1 MRRTFK
7 FALAASAIAAIGT
20 AYAARDGSD
29 HKDKAAEPPPEAA
42 STPAGPSVPV
52 AQVLERSI
60 LPSTDFTG
68 FLAAPQSVELRSRVS
83 GAVEAVSVPEGS
95 LVRKGEALFHIDPRP
110 FQVALDTATAQLRQS
125 EVLAK
130 QAQDD
135 LNRVQKLVETGAVS
149 RKQYDDALAIRNA
162 QQAQVQVAKAAVAA
176 AQLDLSY
183 THIRSP
189 ISGRVDRVL
198 VTAGNLVNGGATD
211 QASLLTTIVSTD
223 PLYAYFDIDEA
234 TYLKAI
240 RQTRP
245 EKDDNTSGLPVSVGL
260 ATDQSF
266 PYQGTLD
273 FVGNQIDRST
283 GTVRARAVIPNPN
296 GMLAPGLFARVRL
309 ATGAEQAA
317 ILIDDQALG
326 TDQGKRYVLVVDQ
339 NNQAQYRVV
348 EPGPMV
354 DGLRV
359 IKSGLQAGEKVI
371 IKGLV
376 SPGMSITA
384 RLVPMQASSE
394 TASAAVHPA
403 EAQP

>member
-1 MRRTFK
+1 
-7 FALAASAIAAIGT
+7 
-20 AYAARDGSD
+20 
-29 HKDKAAEPPPEAA
+29 
-42 STPAGPSVPV
+42 
-52 AQVLERSI
+52 
-60 LPSTDFTG
+60 
-68 FLAAPQSVELRSRVS
+68 
-83 GAVEAVSVPEGS
+83 
-95 LVRKGEALFHIDPRP
+95 
-110 FQVALDTATAQLRQS
+110 VALDTATAQLRQS

-135 LNRVQKLVETGAVS
+135 LSRVQKLVETGAVS
-149 RKQYDDALAIRNA
+149 RKQYDDALATRNA
-162 QQAQVQVAKAAVAA
+162 QQAQVQVAKAAVTA

-245 EKDDNTSGLPVSVGL
+245 EKGDNTSGLPVSVGL
-260 ATDQSF
+260 ATDQGF

-273 FVGNQIDRST
+273 FVGNQLDRST
-283 GTVRARAVIPNPN
+283 GTVRARAVISNPD
-296 GMLAPGLFARVRL
+296 GMLAPGLFARIRL

-339 NNQAQYRVV
+339 NNLAQYRVV

-376 SPGMSITA
+376 RPGMSIA
-384 RLVPMQASSE
+384 PRLVPMQAGNE
-394 TASAAVHPA
+394 TARPA

>member
-7 FALAASAIAAIGT
+7 FALAASAIAALGT
-20 AYAARDGSD
+20 AYAAGDGSD
-29 HKDKAAEPPPEAA
+29 HKDKAAEPPSEAA
-42 STPAGPSVPV
+42 SAPAGPSVPV

-95 LVRKGEALFHIDPRP
+95 LVRKGEPLFHIDPRP

-149 RKQYDDALAIRNA
+149 RKQYDDALATRNA

-245 EKDDNTSGLPVSVGL
+245 EKDDKTSGLPVSVGL
-260 ATDQSF
+260 ATDQGF

-283 GTVRARAVIPNPN
+283 GTVRARAVIPNPD
-296 GMLAPGLFARVRL
+296 GMLAPGLFAHIRL

-376 SPGMSITA
+376 RPGMSIA
-384 RLVPMQASSE
+384 PRMVPMQAGNE
-394 TASAAVHPA
+394 TVRPA

>member
-7 FALAASAIAAIGT
+7 FALAASAIAAIGA

-29 HKDKAAEPPPEAA
+29 HKDKAAEPPSEAA
-42 STPAGPSVPV
+42 SAPAGPSVPV

-83 GAVEAVSVPEGS
+83 GSVEAVSVPEGS

-135 LNRVQKLVETGAVS
+135 LNRVQRLVETGAVS
-149 RKQYDDALAIRNA
+149 RKQYDDALATRNA

-283 GTVRARAVIPNPN
+283 GTVRARAVIPNPD

-309 ATGAEQAA
+309 ATGAEQTA

-376 SPGMSITA
+376 RPGMSIA
-384 RLVPMQASSE
+384 PRMVPMQAGNE
-394 TASAAVHPA
+394 TARPA

>member
-7 FALAASAIAAIGT
+7 FALAASAIAAVGT
-20 AYAARDGSD
+20 AYAARDSSD

-42 STPAGPSVPV
+42 SAPAGPSVPV

-95 LVRKGEALFHIDPRP
+95 LVRKGEPLFHIDPRP

-176 AQLDLSY
+176 AQLNLSY

-198 VTAGNLVNGGATD
+198 VTAGNLVKGGATD

-245 EKDDNTSGLPVSVGL
+245 EKGDKTSGPPVSVGL
-260 ATDQSF
+260 ATDQGF

-283 GTVRARAVIPNPN
+283 GTVRARAVIPNPD
-296 GMLAPGLFARVRL
+296 GMLAPGLFARIRL

-376 SPGMSITA
+376 RPGMSIA
-384 RLVPMQASSE
+384 PRLVPMQAGNE
-394 TASAAVHPA
+394 TARPA

>member
-7 FALAASAIAAIGT
+7 FALAASAIAAVGT

-29 HKDKAAEPPPEAA
+29 HKDKAAEPPQEATSA
-42 STPAGPSVPV
+42 PAGPSVPV
-52 AQVLERSI
+52 AQVLERTI
-60 LPSTDFTG
+60 HPSTDFTG

-83 GAVEAVSVPEGS
+83 GAIEAVSVPEGS
-95 LVRKGEALFHIDPRP
+95 LVRKGEPLFHIDPRP
-110 FQVALDTATAQLRQS
+110 FQVTLDTATAQLRRA
-125 EVLAK
+125 EVLSK

-135 LNRVQKLVETGAVS
+135 LNRAQKLVETGAVS
-149 RKQYDDALAIRNA
+149 RKQYDDALATRNA
-162 QQAQVQVAKAAVAA
+162 HQAQVQVAKADVAA
-176 AQLDLSY
+176 AQLELSY

-189 ISGRVDRVL
+189 IAGRVDRVL
-198 VTAGNLVNGGATD
+198 VTEGNLVNGGATD
-211 QASLLTTIVSTD
+211 KASLLTTIVSTD
-223 PLYAYFDIDEA
+223 PIYAYFDIDEA

-240 RQTRP
+240 RQTRA
-245 EKDDNTSGLPVSVGL
+245 EKDNKASALPVSIGL
-260 ATDQSF
+260 TTDQGF
-266 PYQGTLD
+266 PYQGKLD

-283 GTVRARAVIPNPN
+283 GTIRARAVVPNPDA
-296 GMLAPGLFARVRL
+296 MLAPGLFARIRL

-317 ILIDDQALG
+317 ILIDDQAVG

-348 EPGPMV
+348 ETGPMV

-359 IKSGLQAGEKVI
+359 IKAGLQTGEKVI

-376 SPGMSITA
+376 RPGMNITPHM
-384 RLVPMQASSE
+384 VSMQAVTE
-394 TASAAVHPA
+394 TASAAIRPA

>member
-20 AYAARDGSD
+20 AYAARDRSD

-135 LNRVQKLVETGAVS
+135 LNRIQKLVETGAVS

-260 ATDQSF
+260 ATDQGF

-283 GTVRARAVIPNPN
+283 GTVRARAVIPNPD

-376 SPGMSITA
+376 RPGMSIA
-384 RLVPMQASSE
+384 PRMVPMQAGNE
-394 TASAAVHPA
+394 TVRPA

>member
-7 FALAASAIAAIGT
+7 FALAASAIAAVGT
-20 AYAARDGSD
+20 AYAARDGSA
-29 HKDKAAEPPPEAA
+29 HKDKAAEPPPKAA
-42 STPAGPSVPV
+42 SAPVGPSVPV

-95 LVRKGEALFHIDPRP
+95 LVRKGEPLFHIDPRP

-176 AQLDLSY
+176 AQLNLSY

-198 VTAGNLVNGGATD
+198 VTAGNLVKGGATD

-245 EKDDNTSGLPVSVGL
+245 EKGDKTSGPPVSVGL
-260 ATDQSF
+260 ATDQGF

-283 GTVRARAVIPNPN
+283 GTVRARAVIPNPD
-296 GMLAPGLFARVRL
+296 GMLAPGLFARIRL

-376 SPGMSITA
+376 RPGMSIA
-384 RLVPMQASSE
+384 PRLVPMQAGNE
-394 TASAAVHPA
+394 TARPA

>member
-7 FALAASAIAAIGT
+7 FALAASAIAAVGSV
-20 AYAARDGSD
+20 YAARDGSD

-42 STPAGPSVPV
+42 SAPAGPSVPV

-95 LVRKGEALFHIDPRP
+95 LVRKGEPLFHIDPRP

-135 LNRVQKLVETGAVS
+135 LSRVQKLVETGAVS
-149 RKQYDDALAIRNA
+149 RKQYDDALATRNA

-198 VTAGNLVNGGATD
+198 VTAGNLVNGSATD

-245 EKDDNTSGLPVSVGL
+245 EKGDKASGLPVSVGL
-260 ATDQSF
+260 ATDQGF

-283 GTVRARAVIPNPN
+283 GTVRARAVISNPD
-296 GMLAPGLFARVRL
+296 GMLAPGLFARIRL

-339 NNQAQYRVV
+339 NNLAQYRVV
-348 EPGPMV
+348 EPGSMV

-376 SPGMSITA
+376 RPGMSIA
-384 RLVPMQASSE
+384 PRLVPMQAGNE
-394 TASAAVHPA
+394 TARPA